1 MAQRHIDINPASFLT
16 IGTIGPPGQ
25 RTFFLQ
31 ASQGSRV
38 ISLIIEKEHARAL
51 AVAIDR
57 ALEEL
62 AIEHPPDPSEPE
74 FLDTN
79 MSLLEPVRPAFRVGQ
94 MGLGYD
100 EQADRLVIVAEELL
114 PSSED
119 EEQLRPPV
127 IARIWGSRTQ
137 MRTLSRHAKGVV
149 AAGRPTC
156 PMCGR
161 PMDPDGHFCPRRNGH
176 QQGFRA

>member
-1 MAQRHIDINPASFLT
+1 MAQRHIDINPASFIT
-16 IGTIGPPGQ
+16 VGTIGPPGQ

-38 ISLIIEKEHARAL
+38 ISLIIEKEHAQAL
-51 AVAIDR
+51 ALAIDR

-62 AIEHPPDPSEPE
+62 AMSYPTGQTEVE

-79 MSLLEPVRPAFRVGQ
+79 MSLLEPVTPEFRVGQ
-94 MGLGYD
+94 IGLGYD
-100 EQADRLVIVAEELL
+100 ERVDRLVIVAQELL
-114 PSSED
+114 PPSTSG
-119 EEQLRPPV
+119 EQAESPTL
-127 IARIWGSRTQ
+127 ARIWGSRAQ
-137 MRTLSRHAKGVV
+137 MRTLSRHAKAVV

-161 PMDPDGHFCPRRNGH
+161 PMDPDGHFCIRRNGH
-176 QQGFRA
+176 QRGFKA